1 MKVLNG
7 ILYLL
12 KVGHEVADPTKAM
25 IEIAQ
30 DARRFNIS
38 MIEVEPNFGQ
48 GMWVAAFQP
57 ILEKTWKGGATV
69 LESEWAKGQKETR
82 IIDTLEP
89 VLTQHRMVVAE
100 SFPREDAATED
111 RNYAFL
117 YQLTH
122 ITRDRGALT
131 HDDRVDAVSGAVAHF
146 QRAMMMDVDQSAKAM
161 RDEEMLAEIEDFLEG
176 FNQPT
181 YLGMRINRVRV
192 ATWSSQH
199 GWSGD
204 GRPDAEWI
212 Q

>member
-69 LESEWAKGQKETR
+69 LESEWAKGQIETR
-82 IIDTLEP
+82 IIDTLQP
-89 VLTQHRMVVAE
+89 VLTAWWSLRA
-100 SFPREDAATED
+100 SYARTRPPRTAT
-111 RNYAFL
+111 
-117 YQLTH
+117 TPSS
-122 ITRDRGALT
+122 T
-131 HDDRVDAVSGAVAHF
+131 S
-146 QRAMMMDVDQSAKAM
+146 S
-161 RDEEMLAEIEDFLEG
+161 
-176 FNQPT
+176 PT
-181 YLGMRINRVRV
+181 SP
-192 ATWSSQH
+192 ATA
-199 GWSGD
+199 
-204 GRPDAEWI
+204 GR
-212 Q
+212 